1 MITGKMQEVFEIVYG
16 YLNDESKYK
25 PLVTKK
31 APLQS
36 TTFPVVEVRGL
47 ELPLDSTTRKEEE
60 NNRLTATINIYAI
73 EKVIDGKKVSSLQVA
88 EELAFLV
95 DKVMNELNFT
105 MTANEEVENADKN
118 VYRRFMRYTAGV
130 SKVTNKITRRN

>member
-1 MITGKMQEVFEIVYG
+1 MITGKMQEVFEVVYG
-16 YLNDESKYK
+16 YLNDESKCK
-25 PLVTKK
+25 PLVTKR

-60 NNRLTATINIYAI
+60 NNRLTVTINIYAI

>member
-1 MITGKMQEVFEIVYG
+1 MITGKMQEVFEIVHG
-16 YLNDESKYK
+16 YLNDESEYK
-25 PLVTKK
+25 PLVTKR

-47 ELPLDSTTRKEEE
+47 EFPLDSTTRKEEE
-60 NNRLTATINIYAI
+60 SNRLTVTINIYAI